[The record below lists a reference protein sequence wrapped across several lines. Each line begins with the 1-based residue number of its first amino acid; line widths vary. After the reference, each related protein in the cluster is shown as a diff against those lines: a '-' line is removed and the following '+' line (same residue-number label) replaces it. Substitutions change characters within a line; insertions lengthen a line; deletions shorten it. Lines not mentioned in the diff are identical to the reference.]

1 MKGFLLLPKYI
12 FLVIFLIVSVIFFV
26 GVEAVAKA
34 VSLRASTEVNVNY
47 LYRPVK
53 TEDAL
58 LSFLETTD
66 ENGVRVFDILEAVAV
81 TRSKNVF
88 VDGVGIDAEETL
100 SGILSVYL
108 TNFRFVLS
116 DGAGD
121 ILVLE
126 SGDLPEDPGFA
137 ETYFTVDGK
146 DYRVTLYA

>member
-12 FLVIFLIVSVIFFV
+12 FLVIFLIISVIFFV

-66 ENGVRVFDILEAVAV
+66 GNGIRVYDILEAVAV

-88 VDGVGIDAEETL
+88 VDGVGIDAEKTL

-108 TNFRFVLS
+108 TDFRFVLS
-116 DGAGD
+116 DEDGD

-126 SGDLPEDPGFA
+126 SGELPEDPGFA
-137 ETYFTVDGK
+137 ETSFSVDGEE
-146 DYRVTLYA
+146 YRVTLYA

>member
-12 FLVIFLIVSVIFFV
+12 FLVIFLIISVIFFV

-66 ENGVRVFDILEAVAV
+66 GNGIRVYDILEAVAV

-108 TNFRFVLS
+108 TDFRFVLS
-116 DGAGD
+116 DEAGD

-126 SGDLPEDPGFA
+126 SGELPEDPGFA
-137 ETYFTVDGK
+137 ETSFSVDGK